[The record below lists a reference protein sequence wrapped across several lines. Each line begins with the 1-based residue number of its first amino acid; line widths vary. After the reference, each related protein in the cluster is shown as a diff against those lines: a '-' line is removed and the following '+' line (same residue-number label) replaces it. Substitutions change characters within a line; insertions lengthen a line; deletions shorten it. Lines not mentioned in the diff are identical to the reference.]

1 MGLTEL
7 KLDDIANGILIVII
21 GLLSWLG
28 INRGRKAKA
37 EDEVPSASRPMEIA
51 GALIDSRKA
60 DQLIEALDRN
70 TEARERN
77 TEALRHHG
85 KLMAE
90 AGESLREVNFEIRS
104 MIKEIIRM
112 K

>member
-7 KLDDIANGILIVII
+7 KLDDVANGILIVII

-37 EDEVPSASRPMEIA
+37 DDELPSATKPMEIA

-60 DQLIEALDRN
+60 DQLIEALDRHSQ
-70 TEARERN
+70 ELDRN
-77 TEALRHHG
+77 TEAIARHG
-85 KLMAE
+85 KMISE
-90 AGESLREVNFEIRS
+90 AADNLREVNFEIRS
-104 MIKEIIRM
+104 MTKEIIRAR
-112 K
+112 